1 MKEKVFL
8 AKLQC
13 SPLDD
18 TRVSGK
24 SAQQTF
30 PGRQLSAEG
39 REFEQRDVR
48 CAKAIMAKKS
58 TLLFFA
64 CVIRDLTC
72 VKSYV
77 SLLIISHSE

>member
-8 AKLQC
+8 AKLYP
-13 SPLDD
+13 SPLND

-30 PGRQLSAEG
+30 PGMPLSGEG

-58 TLLFFA
+58 ALLFFTR
-64 CVIRDLTC
+64 VIRDLTRIKLC
-72 VKSYV
+72 LSADV
-77 SLLIISHSE
+77 STF